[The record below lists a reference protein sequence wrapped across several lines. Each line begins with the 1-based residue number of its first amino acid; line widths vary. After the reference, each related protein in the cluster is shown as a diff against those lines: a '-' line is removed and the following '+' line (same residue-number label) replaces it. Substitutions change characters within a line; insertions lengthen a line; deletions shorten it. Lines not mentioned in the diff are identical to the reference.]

1 MASETRSCFVSSS
14 RNGEKRRISGD
25 EKPAEAIDVPELLP
39 GSYTLLK
46 ALLRRSVADPLW
58 RRRAATS
65 PPAVSKLLAFGAS
78 LLHVLA
84 RSQEELRRR
93 RKRAVRERTSEASE
107 RAPLAL
113 PAEDARPS
121 DSCSQAEVEPSSPGR
136 NAACP
141 SLHDPSTLHSP
152 LALLGELSVLFRLL
166 RNLCV
171 EGRDAQDVILS
182 LGGAELFLSNLHVLI
197 EALSHAP
204 PDCRCFTSEGGGE
217 EASAAVRADAS
228 PERISE
234 REQGRRGTP
243 RPGDSQSRRLQASQL
258 SSTQTGSQQYGAN
271 KDGADVQAGGVCV
284 HARLECE
291 TDGTGVT
298 ASLLQFL
305 SNLSVR
311 NDRARVFVQQKV
323 LYVPLLLLALASPS
337 VAPAFMLLNTL
348 FKGES
353 SEEQETGNK
362 RGVALDAQMPGGGEA
377 SKGDA
382 AGQNGPWD
390 CERETDKPESRGHTD
405 HQVGLHTEE
414 KRFCSG
420 RGDDRFFEFLGALYI
435 LAANEDASHLATVQ
449 SNGPGQERQHG
460 ELDGH
465 QTRLEAT
472 RAPLQGN
479 QREAD
484 ARTTSLHAQKADQHI
499 STKHLEW
506 PMLFVLQLL
515 NRESDGRFFFR
526 FLESLQA
533 NFSID
538 TLERFAVLLLA
549 PPRPAE
555 QKVGKTAVERCLNLH
570 RPETGKGPSLSQLSA
585 EDDLQKLETT
595 GEKYDEIQA
604 FCDRPC
610 RAVYLQKAVS
620 KKLSGVGQSGLLQ
633 FLLVL
638 FDALLDDTGED
649 ESTLDKLSGAG
660 ANGTYS
666 PKPMTLR
673 MKLSA
678 SAAFYAFMNGQI
690 RRAVEAGERLR
701 DCGRLLTEKWAQ
713 DGGGRE
719 TLGHVKTED
728 GAQRGRRPD
737 VEPALDQG
745 RAGPIGASSFPQF
758 FFLSLLRLMNC
769 GAATGGVPL
778 PCPRAS
784 AALSGSLQSASTV
797 AAHEP
802 KCCSQSA
809 CAGVHSPTPRE
820 HPSSCGGRANCC
832 DSPASRAV
840 EGLAGNSLGNG
851 DVRTGETFAIGP
863 PFDILSFASK
873 VTHSVHS
880 LETQRR
886 RPGFT
891 ESSDRNEGG
900 APESEAHP
908 AGVHKRDGEGL
919 LPPKPSARPAEA
931 AEEGDG
937 VTVIEGSRSAKDL
950 FKSASSV
957 PHWVRV
963 ADTFLLM
970 ENILLGVCAAR
981 AEALEARR
989 QGERR
994 ERECG
999 VTRATQADSHQ
1010 HLESGKR
1017 TSHEELAEDRGE
1029 MQSHADDSV
1038 EAKAEALADAIVLL
1052 LRLSQQQRLL
1062 AFLYC
1067 SEKNGARTQCTASRE
1082 AGEASETLDGLH
1094 ATAPGR
1100 GQHAPRSQNNS
1111 STAYRET
1118 SEPAVAEEVE
1128 VKPQEGDVMIWG
1140 LLQRSVKSGVLLRA
1154 LANLLVDSPRT
1165 QQVAL
1170 HAQALPLLAS
1180 FVHTNEEDPFTREAA
1195 VFALRVLS
1203 DGRNGECKHGV
1214 GPRATASQT

>member
-745 RAGPIGASSFPQF
+745 RAGPI
-758 FFLSLLRLMNC
+758 
-769 GAATGGVPL
+769 
-778 PCPRAS
+778 
-784 AALSGSLQSASTV
+784 
-797 AAHEP
+797 
-802 KCCSQSA
+802 
-809 CAGVHSPTPRE
+809 
-820 HPSSCGGRANCC
+820 
-832 DSPASRAV
+832 ASRAV

-1195 VFALRVLS
+1195 VFLLPKMGTLS
-1203 DGRNGECKHGV
+1203 SE
-1214 GPRATASQT
+1214 P